1 MKNTT
6 NCWVEPQ
13 KKCKY
18 LKWQECRRVKLQT
31 FLWEFNFVIL
41 IREVP
46 VTNCEPKLV
55 HVPEQEKN
63 HRKKCLLPD
72 KDEQPS
78 YNAPKA
84 AEIPDLS
91 LDLESERLQLRQ
103 SQPQQLRQPQQQQS
117 FRQPQQQQ
125 AFRQPKQF
133 NNVPQQ
139 HQQQRFIPSNRQN
152 SFSG

>member
-1 MKNTT
+1 M
-6 NCWVEPQ
+6 
-13 KKCKY
+13 
-18 LKWQECRRVKLQT
+18 
-31 FLWEFNFVIL
+31 
-41 IREVP
+41 
-46 VTNCEPKLV
+46 TNCEPKLV
-55 HVPEQEKN
+55 HVPEQEKI

-72 KDEQPS
+72 KEEQPS

-84 AEIPDLS
+84 AEIPDYQQ
-91 LDLESERLQLRQ
+91 DLESERLQLRQ
-103 SQPQQLRQPQQQQS
+103 SQPQQLRQPQQQQ
-117 FRQPQQQQ
+117 FRQPQQQQQ

>member
-1 MKNTT
+1 M
-6 NCWVEPQ
+6 
-13 KKCKY
+13 
-18 LKWQECRRVKLQT
+18 
-31 FLWEFNFVIL
+31 
-41 IREVP
+41 
-46 VTNCEPKLV
+46 TNCEPKLV
-55 HVPEQEKN
+55 HVPEQEKI

-72 KDEQPS
+72 KEEQPS

-84 AEIPDLS
+84 ADIPDYQQ
-91 LDLESERLQLRQ
+91 DLESERLQLRQ
-103 SQPQQLRQPQQQQS
+103 SQPQQLRKPQQQQ
-117 FRQPQQQQ
+117 FRQPQQQQQ

>member
-1 MKNTT
+1 M
-6 NCWVEPQ
+6 
-13 KKCKY
+13 
-18 LKWQECRRVKLQT
+18 
-31 FLWEFNFVIL
+31 
-41 IREVP
+41 
-46 VTNCEPKLV
+46 TNCEPKLV
-55 HVPEQEKN
+55 HVPEQEKI

-72 KDEQPS
+72 KEEQPS

-84 AEIPDLS
+84 ADIPDYQQ
-91 LDLESERLQLRQ
+91 DLESERLQLRQ
-103 SQPQQLRQPQQQQS
+103 SQPQQLRQPQQQQ
-117 FRQPQQQQ
+117 FRQPQQQQQ

>member
-6 NCWVEPQ
+6 NCWVEP
-13 KKCKY
+13 KAKCKY
-18 LKWQECRRVKLQT
+18 IKWQECRRVKHWTLI
-31 FLWEFNFVIL
+31 LVYCVIL

-55 HVPEQEKN
+55 HVPEQEKI

-78 YNAPKA
+78 YAADIPRTSANIPAPA
-84 AEIPDLS
+84 
-91 LDLESERLQLRQ
+91 QLRQ
-103 SQPQQLRQPQQQQS
+103 TQSQALRQTQ
-117 FRQPQQQQ
+117 QQQQ

-133 NNVPQQ
+133 NNVPVIPQQ
-139 HQQQRFIPSNRQN
+139 HQQQRFIPSNRQQ